1 PGLEMVWSNLGL
13 VHIYTGDGKGK
24 TTAALGMALRAL
36 EHGFSV
42 FIIQFMKGGKHI
54 GELKLSE
61 QFPKFTLKQY
71 GKDCPY
77 SEKMKIGATQCG
89 NCRGCFFTKNES
101 KEKAEEA
108 FKEAYATAKSGK
120 YDMVILDEINVVL
133 DKKLVSIDDIVKL
146 INEKNPNTELI
157 LTGRRA
163 PKELYK
169 HADYVSEVNE
179 VKHPMHRGI
188 MGRRGIEY

>member
-1 PGLEMVWSNLGL
+1 MTWSNLGL

-24 TTAALGMALRAL
+24 TTAALGLAVRAL

-42 FIIQFMKGGKHI
+42 YMIQFMKGGKHI
-54 GELKLSE
+54 GELRLQE
-61 QFPKFTLKQY
+61 TFPNFAIKQY
-71 GKDCPY
+71 GKDCPF
-77 SEKMKIGATQCG
+77 SEKMKLGATQCG

-101 KEKAEEA
+101 RESAGEA
-108 FKEAYATAKSGK
+108 MKDALRAVTSGK

-133 DKKLVSIDDIVKL
+133 DKGLVPLKDIIAL
-146 INEKNPNTELI
+146 IEAKGGNTELV

-169 HADYVSEVNE
+169 YADYVSEINE
-179 VKHPMHRGI
+179 VKHPMHRGVV
-188 MGRRGIEY
+188 GRRGVEY

>member
-1 PGLEMVWSNLGL
+1 MAWSNLGL

-24 TTAALGMALRAL
+24 TTAALGLAIRAL

-42 FIIQFMKGGKHI
+42 CMIQFMKGGRHI
-54 GELKLSE
+54 GELRLE
-61 QFPKFTLKQY
+61 ENFPNFRIKQY
-71 GKDCPY
+71 GKECPY

-89 NCRGCFFTKNES
+89 NCRGCFFTPNES
-101 KEKAEEA
+101 KEKAAEGMKDA
-108 FKEAYATAKSGK
+108 MTATKSGK

-133 DKKLVSIDDIVKL
+133 DKKLIPLDDIIRL
-146 INEKNPNTELI
+146 IKEKNENTELI

-169 HADYVSEVNE
+169 YADYVSEINE
-179 VKHPMHRGI
+179 VKHPMYKGI
-188 MGRRGIEY
+188 VGRRGVEY